1 MFGTY
6 IKLKDLFFN
15 FLFWKNFRFIEGL
28 WRLHREIPYIT
39 VSISYVYNKFIKIK
53 KIILGSDIKLY
64 AFSDFNSCFF
74 FFFSHSCPFYVPTHN
89 SVYHVALNNHFTL
102 NMWKFLSLYLS
113 FIILTAWKTIDQIFC
128 RISFNLGLFDVFS

>member
-1 MFGTY
+1 MTY
-6 IKLKDLFFN
+6 FLT
-15 FLFWKNFRFIEGL
+15 FLFWKNFKFIEGL

-53 KIILGSDIKLY
+53 KIILGSDIKFY
-64 AFSDFNSCFF
+64 TFSDFSSFF
-74 FFFSHSCPFYVPTHN
+74 FPHSCPFYVLAYN

-113 FIILTAWKTIDQIFC
+113 FITLTAWKTINQVFC
-128 RISFNLGLFDVFS
+128 RISLNLGLFDVFS